1 MRCGSATLTSWSI
14 ACRSPP
20 IGSSRCSTLGTE
32 PPLGTPSHRPD
43 LPSKGEWVSSVDWR
57 RNLAALWFAE
67 FTAIFG
73 FSFAFPFLS
82 IFISQDLGVHPGRDL
97 DLWTAAAGSVS
108 GLSMGIASPIWGIM
122 GDRFG
127 RKPMLL
133 RSMVG
138 GAVTVGLIYF
148 VQTPDQLVVLRFL
161 QGATSGTVAAATALV
176 AVETPRN
183 RVGWA
188 LGVVTSAVA
197 LGGAIG
203 PVIGG
208 LAAALLG
215 LRLVFLGGGILL
227 LVSTIPVFLVVRE
240 SPLRRRDPKRL
251 GTLGLIDQ
259 RPGARRALAGLIGA
273 QGLTSVANSATQ
285 ILVVL
290 RLLEMVGG
298 QAVAAVTGVAFG
310 LSGVATSGAA
320 IFYTVVTR
328 RIGYVRTTV
337 IAAILMAVAIGLIAV
352 APAVSVVVGA
362 VGLNGLLSG
371 VIIPATASMIGLETP
386 SEAQSTVFGI
396 NASSVAFGFC
406 LGPLVAGGV
415 AATEGVPAAIGVV
428 AVIALGLAV
437 LLAVGTREPAR

>member
-1 MRCGSATLTSWSI
+1 
-14 ACRSPP
+14 
-20 IGSSRCSTLGTE
+20 
-32 PPLGTPSHRPD
+32 
-43 LPSKGEWVSSVDWR
+43 VDWK
-57 RNLAALWFAE
+57 RNLGALWFAE

-82 IFISQDLGVHPGRDL
+82 IFISQDLGVHPGHDL

-108 GLSMGIASPIWGIM
+108 GLSMAVASPIWGVL

-138 GAVTVGLIYF
+138 GAITVGLIYF
-148 VQTPDQLVVLRFL
+148 VQTPEQLVVLRFL

-197 LGGAIG
+197 LGSAIG
-203 PVIGG
+203 PVVGG
-208 LAAALLG
+208 LAASVLG
-215 LRLVFLGGGILL
+215 LRLVFLGGGVLL
-227 LVSTIPVFLVVRE
+227 LLSTIPVFLIVRE
-240 SPLRRRDPKRL
+240 SPLRRRDPARV
-251 GTLGLIDQ
+251 GTLALIGQ

-285 ILVVL
+285 ILLVL
-290 RLLEMVGG
+290 RLLEMVGSH
-298 QAVAAVTGVAFG
+298 AVSAVTGIAFG
-310 LSGVATSGAA
+310 LSGIATSGAA

-337 IAAILMAVAIGLIAV
+337 ISAVLMSVAIALIAV
-352 APAVSVVVGA
+352 APWVSVVVGA
-362 VGLNGLLSG
+362 VALNGLLGG

-396 NASSVAFGFC
+396 NASSVAFGFF
-406 LGPLVAGGV
+406 LGPLIAGGV
-415 AATEGVPAAIGVV
+415 AATEGVPAAIGVM
-428 AVIALGLAV
+428 AVVALGLAV

>member
-1 MRCGSATLTSWSI
+1 MRSSTAS
-14 ACRSPP
+14 RSRP

-32 PPLGTPSHRPD
+32 PPLGTPSPHPD
-43 LPSKGEWVSSVDWR
+43 LPSRGDRKSVVDWR

-82 IFISQDLGVHPGRDL
+82 IFISHDLGVHTGRDL
-97 DLWTAAAGSVS
+97 DLWTAAAGSVA
-108 GLSMGIASPIWGIM
+108 GLSMAIASPIWGVL
-122 GDRFG
+122 GDRLG
-127 RKPMLL
+127 RKPMLV

-138 GAVTVGLIYF
+138 GALTVGLIAF
-148 VQTPDQLVVLRFL
+148 VQTPEQLVILRFL

-203 PVIGG
+203 PVVGG
-208 LAAALLG
+208 FAAAAFG

-227 LVSTIPVFLVVRE
+227 LISTIPVFLVVRE
-240 SPLRRRDPKRL
+240 SPLRRRDPARL
-251 GTLGLIDQ
+251 GTLALIKQ
-259 RPGARRALAGLIGA
+259 RPGGTRALAGLIGA
-273 QGLTSVANSATQ
+273 QGLVSVCNSATQ

-290 RLLEMVGG
+290 RLLEMLSTG
-298 QAVAAVTGVAFG
+298 VAAVTGIAFG
-310 LSGVATSGAA
+310 LAGIATSAA
-320 IFYTVVTR
+320 AVFYTVVTR
-328 RIGYVRTTV
+328 RLGYVRTTT
-337 IAAILMAVAIGLIAV
+337 IAAVLMAAAV
-352 APAVSVVVGA
+352 ALIGVAPWVSVVVGA
-362 VGLNGLLSG
+362 VAVNGLLSG
-371 VIIPATASMIGLETP
+371 VIVPATASMIGLETP

-396 NASSVAFGFC
+396 NASSVAFGFF
-406 LGPLVAGGV
+406 LGPLIAGSV
-415 AATEGVPAAIGVV
+415 AATEGVPVALGVI

-437 LLAVGTREPAR
+437 LLATGTREPGR